1 MDFEWPGPSHVSSNG
16 SVDRLLY
23 LRAQGSSCIL
33 FYEGVKRGSCP
44 SHSTRRFA
52 GKTVLEIHKNPR
64 DTHYFRSLALSP
76 RWTQMWPATLSTCH
90 LGSVDAKERA
100 KVFPQPSLGIDQ
112 DRSYVFFTPGCLPRA
127 WHSVFFVFNIALI
140 DGR

>member
-23 LRAQGSSCIL
+23 LRAQGSSCL

-64 DTHYFRSLALSP
+64 DTHYFRSLARSP

-90 LGSVDAKERA
+90 LGSVDAKETSES
-100 KVFPQPSLGIDQ
+100 PPSALSR
-112 DRSYVFFTPGCLPRA
+112 DRSRSVLRFFHTGMSPSRMAFRFLR
-127 WHSVFFVFNIALI
+127 V
-140 DGR
+140 